1 MDPFELRRISDTDI
15 AVTCFGFGGASM
27 GNMYTEARDDK
38 ALEAIRSAYEAK
50 VRYFDTAPIYGF
62 GKSEKLYGSVL
73 KDRPR
78 DSFVLSSKVGRL
90 IVTGKPTSQPEDKGF
105 ETDEDTCFVEID
117 DTYSKFDYSRD
128 GVLRSLEESRRRLG
142 IDKIDIVYIHDPDVN
157 DSFKQAL
164 EEAFPT
170 LAELKSQG
178 VIGAIGAG
186 MNQAEMLFDFA
197 KNADFDCFLLA
208 GRYTLLDQIALK
220 ELLPLCQQKN
230 ISIII
235 GGAYNSGILATG
247 AVEGAHYNYEP
258 APPEIMEKTRK
269 IEAVCARFNIP
280 LKAAALQFPF
290 GHPTVVSNIPG
301 VKTKD
306 RFEENLALFTH
317 PIPADFWTA
326 LKEEKLLVPEAPVPD
341 SSQG

>member
-1 MDPFELRRISDTDI
+1 M
-15 AVTCFGFGGASM
+15 
-27 GNMYTEARDDK
+27 
-38 ALEAIRSAYEAK
+38 
-50 VRYFDTAPIYGF
+50 YGF
-62 GKSEKLYGSVL
+62 GKSERLYGKAL
-73 KDRPR
+73 KDQPR

-90 IVTGKPTSQPEDKGF
+90 IVAGKPAPQTEDKGF
-105 ETDEDTCFVEID
+105 EIDEDTCFVEID
-117 DTYSKFDYSRD
+117 NAYSMFDYSRD
-128 GVLRSLEESRRRLG
+128 GVLRSLEESRKRLG

-164 EEAFPT
+164 DEAFPA
-170 LAELKSQG
+170 LADLKSQG

-186 MNQAEMLFDFA
+186 MNQAEMLSDFA

-247 AVEGAHYNYEP
+247 AVEGAHYNYAP

-269 IEAVCARFNIP
+269 IETVCARFNIP
-280 LKAAALQFPF
+280 MKAAALQFPF
-290 GHPTVVSNIPG
+290 GHPAVVSNIPG

-306 RFEENLALFTH
+306 RFEENLSLFTH
-317 PIPADFWTA
+317 PIPAEFWAA
-326 LKEEKLLVPEAPVPD
+326 LKAESLIVPEAPVPAG
-341 SSQG
+341 SQ

>member
-1 MDPFELRRISDTDI
+1 MDPFELRKISDTDI

-27 GNMYTEARDDK
+27 GNMYTVAHDDEAI
-38 ALEAIRSAYEAK
+38 EAIRSAYEAK
-50 VRYFDTAPIYGF
+50 VRYFDTAPMYGF
-62 GKSEKLYGSVL
+62 GKSERLYGSVL

-78 DSFVLSSKVGRL
+78 DSFVLSTKVGRL
-90 IVTGKPTSQPEDKGF
+90 ILAGKPTPES
-105 ETDEDTCFVEID
+105 EDTCFVDID
-117 DTYSKFDYSRD
+117 DAYSVFDYSRD
-128 GVLRSLEESRRRLG
+128 GVLRSLEESRKRLG
-142 IDKIDIVYIHDPDVN
+142 IDKIDIVYIHDPDVDN
-157 DSFKQAL
+157 SFQQAL
-164 EEAFPT
+164 DEAFPT
-170 LAELKSQG
+170 LAELRSQG

-186 MNQAEMLFDFA
+186 MNQAEMLRDFA
-197 KNADFDCFLLA
+197 QNADFDCFLLA

-247 AVEGAHYNYEP
+247 AVEGAHYNYAP

-269 IEAVCARFNIP
+269 IESVCNRFNVSM
-280 LKAAALQFPF
+280 KAAALQFPF

-301 VKTKD
+301 VKTKE
-306 RFEENLALFTH
+306 RFEENLSLFSV
-317 PIPADFWTA
+317 PIAADFWAA

-341 SSQG
+341 SSEG

>member
-1 MDPFELRRISDTDI
+1 MDPFELRKISDTDI
-15 AVTCFGFGGASM
+15 AVTCLGFGGASM
-27 GNMYTEARDDK
+27 GNMYTEARDDE
-38 ALEAIRSAYEAK
+38 ALKAIRSAYEAK
-50 VRYFDTAPIYGF
+50 VRYFDTAPMYGF
-62 GKSEKLYGSVL
+62 GKSERLYGKVL
-73 KDRPR
+73 KDQPR

-90 IVTGKPTSQPEDKGF
+90 IMAGKPTPQPEDKGF
-105 ETDEDTCFVEID
+105 EIDEDTCFVEID
-117 DTYSKFDYSRD
+117 NAYSMFDYSRD
-128 GVLRSLEESRRRLG
+128 GVLRSLEESRKRLG

-164 EEAFPT
+164 DEAFPA
-170 LAELKSQG
+170 LADLKRQG

-186 MNQAEMLFDFA
+186 MNQAEMLCDFA

-247 AVEGAHYNYEP
+247 AIEGAHYNYAP

-269 IEAVCARFNIP
+269 IETVCARFNIP
-280 LKAAALQFPF
+280 MKAAALQFPF
-290 GHPTVVSNIPG
+290 GHPTVVANIPG
-301 VKTKD
+301 VKTKE
-306 RFEENLALFTH
+306 RFEENLSLFTY
-317 PIPADFWTA
+317 PIPADFWAA
-326 LKEEKLLVPEAPVPD
+326 LKEENLIVPEAPVPAG
-341 SSQG
+341 SK

>member
-1 MDPFELRRISDTDI
+1 MDPFEFRKISDTDI

-27 GNMYTEARDDK
+27 GNMYSVAHDDTARK
-38 ALEAIRSAYEAK
+38 AIRSAYEAK
-50 VRYFDTAPIYGF
+50 VRYFDTAPMYGF
-62 GKSEKLYGSVL
+62 GKSERLYGSVL
-73 KDRPR
+73 KDQPR
-78 DSFVLSSKVGRL
+78 DSFVLSTKVGRL
-90 IVTGKPTSQPEDKGF
+90 ILAGKPTS
-105 ETDEDTCFVEID
+105 ETEDTCFVDID
-117 DTYSKFDYSRD
+117 DAYPVFDYSRD
-128 GVLRSLEESRRRLG
+128 GVLRSLEESRERLG

-164 EEAFPT
+164 DEAFPT

-178 VIGAIGAG
+178 VIGAVGAG
-186 MNQAEMLFDFA
+186 MNQAEMLRDFA

-208 GRYTLLDQIALK
+208 GRYTLLDQTALK

-247 AVEGAHYNYEP
+247 AVEGAHYNYAP

-269 IEAVCARFNIP
+269 IESVCNRFNVSM
-280 LKAAALQFPF
+280 KAAALQFPF

-301 VKTKD
+301 VKTKE
-306 RFEENLALFTH
+306 RFDENLSLFSD
-317 PIPADFWTA
+317 PIPADFWAA
-326 LKEEKLLVPEAPVPD
+326 LKEEKLLVPEAPIPGN
-341 SSQG
+341 S

>member
-1 MDPFELRRISDTDI
+1 MNPFELRRISDTDI
-15 AVTCFGFGGASM
+15 TVTCFGFGGASM
-27 GNMYTEARDDK
+27 GNMYTVAHDDE
-38 ALEAIRSAYEAK
+38 ALEAIRSAYDAK
-50 VRYFDTAPIYGF
+50 VRYFDTAPMYGF

-73 KDRPR
+73 KDQPR

-90 IVTGKPTSQPEDKGF
+90 IVAGKPTPES
-105 ETDEDTCFVEID
+105 EETCFVEID
-117 DTYSKFDYSRD
+117 DAYPVFDYSRD
-128 GVLRSLEESRRRLG
+128 GVLRSLEESRKRLG
-142 IDKIDIVYIHDPDVN
+142 FDKIDIVYIHDPDVN
-157 DSFKQAL
+157 DCFKQAL

-178 VIGAIGAG
+178 IIGAIGAG
-186 MNQAEMLFDFA
+186 MNQAEMLCDFA

-247 AVEGAHYNYEP
+247 AVEGAHYNYAP

-269 IEAVCARFNIP
+269 IESVCARFNIP
-280 LKAAALQFPF
+280 MKAAALQFPF

-301 VKTKD
+301 VKTRA
-306 RFEENLALFTH
+306 RFEENLSLFTH
-317 PIPADFWTA
+317 PIPAEFWTA

-341 SSQG
+341 SSEG

>member
-1 MDPFELRRISDTDI
+1 M
-15 AVTCFGFGGASM
+15 AS
-27 GNMYTEARDDK
+27 
-38 ALEAIRSAYEAK
+38 SAYETK
-50 VRYFDTAPIYGF
+50 VRYFDTAPMYGF
-62 GKSEKLYGSVL
+62 GKSEKLFGSVL
-73 KDRPR
+73 NDQPR

-90 IVTGKPTSQPEDKGF
+90 IMAGKPAPQPEDTGF
-105 ETDEDTCFVEID
+105 ETDEDTCFVEIND
-117 DTYSKFDYSRD
+117 AHSVFDYSRD
-128 GVLRSLEESRRRLG
+128 GVLRSLEESRKRLG

-157 DSFKQAL
+157 DSYKQAL

-178 VIGAIGAG
+178 VIGAVGAG

-220 ELLPLCQQKN
+220 ELLPLCQKKN

-247 AVEGAHYNYEP
+247 AVEGAHYNYAP

-280 LKAAALQFPF
+280 MKAAALQFPF

-301 VKTKD
+301 VKTRE
-306 RFEENLALFTH
+306 RFEENLSLFTY
-317 PIPADFWTA
+317 PIPADFWSA
-326 LKEEKLLVPEAPVPD
+326 LKGENLVVAEAPVPAG
-341 SSQG
+341 SE

>member
-1 MDPFELRRISDTDI
+1 MDPFELRKISDTDI

-27 GNMYTEARDDK
+27 GNMYTVAHEDV
-38 ALEAIRSAYEAK
+38 ALNAIRSAYEAK
-50 VRYFDTAPIYGF
+50 VRYFDTAPMYGF
-62 GKSEKLYGSVL
+62 GKSERLYGKVL
-73 KDRPR
+73 RNQPR
-78 DSFVLSSKVGRL
+78 DSFVLSTKVGRL
-90 IVTGKPTSQPEDKGF
+90 IVSGKPTPES
-105 ETDEDTCFVEID
+105 EETCFVEID
-117 DTYSKFDYSRD
+117 DAYSKFDYSRD
-128 GVLRSLEESRRRLG
+128 GVLRSLEESRQRLG
-142 IDKIDIVYIHDPDVN
+142 FDKIDIVYIHDPDVN

-164 EEAFPT
+164 DEAFPT

-186 MNQAEMLFDFA
+186 MNQAEMLRDFA

-269 IEAVCARFNIP
+269 IEAVCTRFNVSM
-280 LKAAALQFPF
+280 KAAALQFPF

-301 VKTKD
+301 VKTKE
-306 RFEENLALFTH
+306 RFEENLSLFSD
-317 PIPADFWTA
+317 PIPADFWA
-326 LKEEKLLVPEAPVPD
+326 VLKEEKLLIAEAPVP
-341 SSQG
+341 G

>member
-1 MDPFELRRISDTDI
+1 MDPFELRKISDTDI

-27 GNMYTEARDDK
+27 GNMYTVAHDDAAQK
-38 ALEAIRSAYEAK
+38 AIRSAYEAK
-50 VRYFDTAPIYGF
+50 VRYFDTAPMYGF
-62 GKSEKLYGSVL
+62 GKSERLYGSVL
-73 KDRPR
+73 KDQPR
-78 DSFVLSSKVGRL
+78 DSFVLSTKAGRL
-90 IVTGKPTSQPEDKGF
+90 ILACKPTPE
-105 ETDEDTCFVEID
+105 TEDTCFVEID
-117 DTYSKFDYSRD
+117 DAYAVFDYSSD
-128 GVLRSLEESRRRLG
+128 GVLRSLEESRKRLG
-142 IDKIDIVYIHDPDVN
+142 IDKIDIVYIHDPDVD
-157 DSFKQAL
+157 DSFQQAL
-164 EEAFPT
+164 DEAFPT
-170 LAELKSQG
+170 LAELRSQG

-186 MNQAEMLFDFA
+186 MNQAEMLRDFA

-247 AVEGAHYNYEP
+247 AVEGAHYNYAP

-269 IEAVCARFNIP
+269 IESVCNRFNVSM
-280 LKAAALQFPF
+280 KAAALQFPF

-301 VKTKD
+301 VKTKE
-306 RFEENLALFTH
+306 RFEENLSLFTD

-326 LKEEKLLVPEAPVPD
+326 LKEEELLVPEAPVPE
-341 SSQG
+341 SSD

>member
-1 MDPFELRRISDTDI
+1 MDPFELRKISDTDI

-27 GNMYTEARDDK
+27 GNMYTEARDDE

-50 VRYFDTAPIYGF
+50 VRYFDTAPMYGF
-62 GKSEKLYGSVL
+62 GKSERLYGQAL
-73 KDRPR
+73 KDQPR

-90 IVTGKPTSQPEDKGF
+90 IVAGKPTPQTEDKGF
-105 ETDEDTCFVEID
+105 EIDEDTCFVEID
-117 DTYSKFDYSRD
+117 NAYSMFDYSRD
-128 GVLRSLEESRRRLG
+128 GVLRSLEESRKRLG
-142 IDKIDIVYIHDPDVN
+142 IDKIDIVYIHYPDVN

-164 EEAFPT
+164 DEAFPA
-170 LAELKSQG
+170 LADLKSQG

-186 MNQAEMLFDFA
+186 MNQAEMLSDFA

-247 AVEGAHYNYEP
+247 AVEGAHYNYAP
-258 APPEIMEKTRK
+258 AAPEIMEKTRK
-269 IEAVCARFNIP
+269 IETVCARFNIP
-280 LKAAALQFPF
+280 MKAAALQFPF
-290 GHPTVVSNIPG
+290 GHPAVVSNIPG

-306 RFEENLALFTH
+306 RFEENLSLFTH
-317 PIPADFWTA
+317 PIPAEFWAA
-326 LKEEKLLVPEAPVPD
+326 LKAESLIVPEAPVPAG
-341 SSQG
+341 SQ

>member
-1 MDPFELRRISDTDI
+1 MDPFELRKISDTDI

-27 GNMYTEARDDK
+27 GNMYTEARDDE
-38 ALEAIRSAYEAK
+38 ALKAIRSAYEAK
-50 VRYFDTAPIYGF
+50 VRYFDTAPMYGF
-62 GKSEKLYGSVL
+62 GKSERLYGKVL
-73 KDRPR
+73 KDQPR

-90 IVTGKPTSQPEDKGF
+90 IMAGKPTPQPEDKGF
-105 ETDEDTCFVEID
+105 EIDEDTCFVEID
-117 DTYSKFDYSRD
+117 NAYSMFDYSRD
-128 GVLRSLEESRRRLG
+128 GVLRSLEESRKRLG

-164 EEAFPT
+164 EEAYPT
-170 LAELKSQG
+170 LADLKSQG
-178 VIGAIGAG
+178 IIGAIGAG
-186 MNQAEMLFDFA
+186 MNQAEMLCDFA

-247 AVEGAHYNYEP
+247 AIEGAHYDYAP

-269 IEAVCARFNIP
+269 IETVCTRFNIP
-280 LKAAALQFPF
+280 MKAAALQFPF
-290 GHPTVVSNIPG
+290 GHPTVVANIPG

-306 RFEENLALFTH
+306 RFEENLSLFAH
-317 PIPADFWTA
+317 PVPAEFWAA
-326 LKEEKLLVPEAPVPD
+326 LKEENLIVAEAPVPVG
-341 SSQG
+341 SE